1 MDPSNPRLQLA
12 EHNLATRYQEIKEL
26 AAYAHRLG
34 LTMDEGEED
43 VQGDEAPDDD
53 QSADAALEKVQR
65 LQQELEQC
73 VHELRVVDS
82 NASGA
87 VARNPAFRKMRGM
100 VVEKLEALHN
110 ELNEARAA
118 HARKSTAANNNRM
131 VVQKSQAAIVQEE
144 PEEADLSPML
154 KAALDKLW
162 QRPYDCRVFT
172 LQLLQSLAQL
182 DNASLCMMSSCFAR
196 YLENH
201 TVPA

>member
-1 MDPSNPRLQLA
+1 MSPPITFTSTLLP
-12 EHNLATRYQEIKEL
+12 ATGVRQ
-26 AAYAHRLG
+26 
-34 LTMDEGEED
+34 
-43 VQGDEAPDDD
+43 
-53 QSADAALEKVQR
+53 
-65 LQQELEQC
+65 
-73 VHELRVVDS
+73 
-82 NASGA
+82 
-87 VARNPAFRKMRGM
+87 
-100 VVEKLEALHN
+100 EALHN
-110 ELNEARAA
+110 ELNEARTA

-131 VVQKSQAAIVQEE
+131 VVQKSQAAMVQEE

-154 KAALDKLW
+154 KVHLRVCQEHAASPLERNARSDLWHAQAALDKLW